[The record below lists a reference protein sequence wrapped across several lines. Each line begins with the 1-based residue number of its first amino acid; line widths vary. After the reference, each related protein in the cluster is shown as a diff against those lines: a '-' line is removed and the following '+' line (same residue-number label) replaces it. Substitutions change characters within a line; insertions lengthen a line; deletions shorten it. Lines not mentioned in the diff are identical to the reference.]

1 MTFFKFKYWNLKQ
14 IEVKLPYYC
23 KVSPY
28 YSNFEP
34 QIRNRTIA
42 KTVLFKTVLC
52 KVYLYLKV
60 VFIYVGMYFLR
71 KWKCI
76 EIRLNVYL
84 LYACVVFTKQIQ
96 KCDSSGTK
104 CFRLLWKSLT
114 PHIKLRVAFAVRS
127 WYIMD
132 KALYFKLGDAS

>member
-1 MTFFKFKYWNLKQ
+1 MVYYQRISIGYGENPNLGTKLLKKCSKNIKIDPFSTFKYKNLEQ

-52 KVYLYLKV
+52 KVYLY
-60 VFIYVGMYFLR
+60 
-71 KWKCI
+71 
-76 EIRLNVYL
+76 
-84 LYACVVFTKQIQ
+84 
-96 KCDSSGTK
+96 
-104 CFRLLWKSLT
+104 
-114 PHIKLRVAFAVRS
+114 
-127 WYIMD
+127 
-132 KALYFKLGDAS
+132 